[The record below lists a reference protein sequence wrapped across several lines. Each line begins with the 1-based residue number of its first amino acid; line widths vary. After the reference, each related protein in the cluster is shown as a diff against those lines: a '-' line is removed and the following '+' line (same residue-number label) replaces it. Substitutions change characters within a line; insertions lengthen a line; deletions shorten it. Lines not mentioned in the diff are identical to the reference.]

1 MRNFSPVKIPFFFS
15 YKKCVILKENER
27 MISLKARLFTIFIL
41 MFTLSSFAAL
51 SESFDDVFPPDSLQ
65 RNLAEKIVSDTGI
78 RLIDYKTW
86 HNKSETIQ
94 SVILTFPD
102 EISVSIYFD
111 SDYVLNRIDVDWNGY
126 YANSSSSSDE
136 YLSIIY
142 SSISFFVPEDTLLN
156 IPVYIFKTLSDSLIV
171 ETTSSAQNS
180 LKPGAYRTDV
190 LYDYGCAFQLSVHHL
205 ANTTTSFSFVP
216 LPEGFES
223 P

>member
-1 MRNFSPVKIPFFFS
+1 
-15 YKKCVILKENER
+15 

-102 EISVSIYFD
+102 EISDTQRYKLFGNSVTIPVIKEMAEV
-111 SDYVLNRIDVDWNGY
+111 VL
-126 YANSSSSSDE
+126 
-136 YLSIIY
+136 
-142 SSISFFVPEDTLLN
+142 DTLN
-156 IPVYIFKTLSDSLIV
+156 TY
-171 ETTSSAQNS
+171 
-180 LKPGAYRTDV
+180 YR
-190 LYDYGCAFQLSVHHL
+190 
-205 ANTTTSFSFVP
+205 
-216 LPEGFES
+216 
-223 P
+223 